1 MEMREK
7 PSHQKVSMHPPN
19 EQAYE
24 TGSGS
29 NQTEKDLLCIVPYR
43 ASSYDAILL
52 LKVLLP
58 EVHFSIKT

>member
-1 MEMREK
+1 
-7 PSHQKVSMHPPN
+7 MHPPN

-24 TGSGS
+24 SGSGS
-29 NQTEKDLLCIVPYR
+29 DETEKDLLCIVPYR